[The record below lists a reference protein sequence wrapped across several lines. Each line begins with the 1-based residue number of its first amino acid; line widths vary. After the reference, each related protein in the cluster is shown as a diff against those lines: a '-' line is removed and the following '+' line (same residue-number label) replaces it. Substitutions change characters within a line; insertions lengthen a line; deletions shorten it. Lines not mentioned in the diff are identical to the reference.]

1 MTILPRRFPV
11 VSLVPLRAVLVP
23 SLVGGILA
31 LVVFPATLLAV
42 QDVERPRPR
51 EAGIRIGDL
60 APGPGNAIT
69 DVPGVLV
76 GHATLA
82 EGDSLNTGVTAILPH
97 GGDLFR
103 ERVRAAIVV
112 GNGYGKLVGLSQVQ
126 ELGELETPILLTG
139 TLSVFRAADA
149 LIDTLLRV
157 PGNEEIRS
165 INPVVGETNDGYL
178 SDIRARPIGAEQ
190 VRAALRDASS
200 GPVAEGAVGAGRGTR
215 ALGYKGGIGTASR
228 VVEAG
233 ADAWTVGVLVQ
244 TNFGGS
250 LIVDGVPVGA
260 LLAEDRRASEPH
272 DARGGGSIMIVIAT
286 DAALDHRHLERLAE
300 RSFGG
305 LARAGASLSHG
316 SGDYAIAFSVDRGR
330 AEIPGGGAL
339 SRLFVAVRD
348 ATEEAIVASL
358 FAAETTEGLHGTAEA
373 LPVRRALEILERAG
387 ALEDD

>member
-1 MTILPRRFPV
+1 MRARRTARGRGRRV
-11 VSLVPLRAVLVP
+11 TASAACL
-23 SLVGGILA
+23 
-31 LVVFPATLLAV
+31 LLAASPAALSARSAPSA
-42 QDVERPRPR
+42 QDRPRPW
-51 EAGIRIGDL
+51 EAGVRIGDL
-60 APGPGNAIT
+60 SPGAHDAIT

-82 EGDSLNTGVTAILPH
+82 EDDSLNTGVTAVLPH

-149 LIDTLLRV
+149 LIDTLLV
-157 PGNEEIRS
+157 TPGNEEIRS

-178 SDIRARPIGAEQ
+178 SDIRARPIEPEH
-190 VRAALRDASS
+190 VRAALRAARS

-215 ALGYKGGIGTASR
+215 ALGFKGGIGTASR
-228 VVEAG
+228 VVDVQDES
-233 ADAWTVGVLVQ
+233 WTVGVLVQ

-250 LIVDGVPVGA
+250 LIVDGVPVGER
-260 LLAEDRRASEPH
+260 LAAEAAAARAEPH
-272 DARGGGSIMIVIAT
+272 DARGGGSVMIVIAT
-286 DAALDHRHLERLAE
+286 DAPLDHRQLERLAE

-305 LARAGASLSHG
+305 LARTGASLSHG
-316 SGDYAIAFSVDRGR
+316 SGDYAIAFSVER
-330 AEIPGGGAL
+330 AAVRLPGGGGL
-339 SRLFVAVRD
+339 SRLLVAARD

-358 FAAETTEGLHGTAEA
+358 FAAVTVVGHLGTAEA
-373 LPVRRALEILERAG
+373 LPVSRTLELLERAG
-387 ALEDD
+387 VLAVD

>member
-1 MTILPRRFPV
+1 MMHR
-11 VSLVPLRAVLVP
+11 
-23 SLVGGILA
+23 VGAAGLIAAACVAAGADGLSA
-31 LVVFPATLLAV
+31 
-42 QDVERPRPR
+42 QDAPRPWQ
-51 EAGIRIGDL
+51 AGIRIGNL
-60 APGPGNAIT
+60 SPGPYDAIT

-82 EGDSLNTGVTAILPH
+82 DGDSLNTGVTAILPH

-112 GNGYGKLVGLSQVQ
+112 GNGYGKLAGLSQVQ

-149 LIDTLLRV
+149 LIDTLLES
-157 PGNEEIRS
+157 PGNEEVRS
-165 INPVVGETNDGYL
+165 INPVVGETNDGFL
-178 SDIRARPIGAEQ
+178 SDIRARPIGPEH
-190 VRAALRDASS
+190 VRAALRDART

-215 ALGYKGGIGTASR
+215 ALGFKGGIGTASR
-228 VVEAG
+228 VVPAG
-233 ADAWTVGVLVQ
+233 DTSWTVGVLVQ

-250 LIVDGVPVGA
+250 LIVDGVPVGE
-260 LLAEDRRASEPH
+260 LLVAEAAAARAEAH
-272 DARGGGSIMIVIAT
+272 DARGGGSVMILIAT
-286 DAALDHRHLERLAE
+286 DAPLDHRHLERLAE

-316 SGDYAIAFSVDRGR
+316 SGDYAIAFTVDRDAAR
-330 AEIPGGGAL
+330 LPGGGAL

-358 FAAETTEGLHGTAEA
+358 FAAETVNGHMGSAEA
-373 LPVRRALEILERAG
+373 LPVDRTLELLKRAG
-387 ALEDD
+387 VLTSE

>member
-1 MTILPRRFPV
+1 MRF
-11 VSLVPLRAVLVP
+11 
-23 SLVGGILA
+23 VGAA
-31 LVVFPATLLAV
+31 LVVIGSCLAAPPAELAA
-42 QDVERPRPR
+42 QDAPRPW
-51 EAGIRIGDL
+51 EAGVRIGNL
-60 APGPGNAIT
+60 SPGPHDAIT

-112 GNGYGKLVGLSQVQ
+112 GNGYGKLAGLSQVQ

-149 LIDTLLRV
+149 LIDTLLAT

-165 INPVVGETNDGYL
+165 INPVVGETNDGFL
-178 SDIRARPIGAEQ
+178 SDIRARPIRPEH
-190 VRAALRDASS
+190 VRAALRDART

-215 ALGYKGGIGTASR
+215 ALGFKGGIGTASR
-228 VVEAG
+228 VVRAG
-233 ADAWTVGVLVQ
+233 DDSWTVGVLVQ

-250 LIVDGVPVGA
+250 LIIDGVPVGE
-260 LLAEDRRASEPH
+260 LLAAEAAAERGEPH
-272 DARGGGSIMIVIAT
+272 DARGGGSVMIVIAT
-286 DAALDHRHLERLAE
+286 DAPLDHRHLERLAE

-316 SGDYAIAFSVDRGR
+316 SGDYAIAFTVDRDVVHL
-330 AEIPGGGAL
+330 PGGGGL

-358 FAAETTEGLHGTAEA
+358 FAAETVEGDLGTAEA
-373 LPVRRALEILERAG
+373 LPVGRTLELLKQAG
-387 ALEDD
+387 ALADD

>member
-1 MTILPRRFPV
+1 MSRRA
-11 VSLVPLRAVLVP
+11 RR
-23 SLVGGILA
+23 LVGAAA
-31 LVVFPATLLAV
+31 LVTAGCLVASAPALSA
-42 QDVERPRPR
+42 QDAPRPW
-51 EAGIRIGDL
+51 EAGVRIGSL
-60 APGPGNAIT
+60 APGPHDAIT

-149 LIDTLLRV
+149 LIDTLLAS

-165 INPVVGETNDGYL
+165 INPVVGETNDGFL
-178 SDIRARPIGAEQ
+178 SDIRARPIGPEH
-190 VRAALRDASS
+190 VRTALREARS
-200 GPVAEGAVGAGRGTR
+200 GAVAEGAVGAGRGTR
-215 ALGYKGGIGTASR
+215 ALGFKGGIGTASR
-228 VVEAG
+228 VVAAG
-233 ADAWTVGVLVQ
+233 DDSWTVGVLVQ

-250 LIVDGVPVGA
+250 LIVDGVPVGER
-260 LLAEDRRASEPH
+260 LAAARGEPH
-272 DARGGGSIMIVIAT
+272 DARGGGSVMIVIAT
-286 DAALDHRHLERLAE
+286 DAPLDHRHLERLAE

-316 SGDYAIAFSVDRGR
+316 SGDYAIAFTVDRD
-330 AEIPGGGAL
+330 AVPLPGGGGL

-358 FAAETTEGLHGTAEA
+358 FAAETVTGHMGAAEA
-373 LPVRRALEILERAG
+373 LPVGRTLELLERAG
-387 ALEDD
+387 ALADD

>member
-1 MTILPRRFPV
+1 MRRNFPR
-11 VSLVPLRAVLVP
+11 
-23 SLVGGILA
+23 
-31 LVVFPATLLAV
+31 LVVVAAVVMYPCLVAFPADLSA
-42 QDVERPRPR
+42 QNGPRPW
-51 EAGIRIGDL
+51 EAGVRIGNL
-60 APGPGNAIT
+60 SPGPHDAIT

-149 LIDTLLRV
+149 LIDTLLAS

-165 INPVVGETNDGYL
+165 INPVVGETNDGFL
-178 SDIRARPIGAEQ
+178 SDIRARPIEPEH
-190 VRAALRDASS
+190 VRAALRDART
-200 GPVAEGAVGAGRGTR
+200 GPVAEGSVGAGRGTR
-215 ALGYKGGIGTASR
+215 AFDFKGGIGTASR

-233 ADAWTVGVLVQ
+233 DDSWTVGVLVQ

-250 LIVDGVPVGA
+250 LIVDGVPVGE
-260 LLAEDRRASEPH
+260 LLAAETAAERREPH
-272 DARGGGSIMIVIAT
+272 DARGGGSVMIVIAT
-286 DAALDHRHLERLAE
+286 DAPLDHRHLERLAA

-305 LARAGASLSHG
+305 LARTGASLSHG
-316 SGDYAIAFSVDRGR
+316 SGDYAIAFTVDRD
-330 AEIPGGGAL
+330 AVQLPGGGGL

-358 FAAETTEGLHGTAEA
+358 FAAETVEGHLGTAEA
-373 LPVRRALEILERAG
+373 LPVDRTLELLEQAG
-387 ALEDD
+387 VLADN